1 MKIKLKP
8 RGRPFKPG
16 NHVGRRFKKG
26 DPSPNPGGRPKS
38 AKLSEA
44 YRALLA
50 LPAGAPV
57 EIRTNAEAMAYK
69 VFRMGKKG
77 NLGACV
83 EVGDR
88 SEGRP
93 AVSISME
100 GGDNLS
106 LLVAHMD
113 ALSEASG
120 KPDGMIPRR
129 LNGKKSDGAV
139 IDQ

>member
-50 LPAGAPV
+50 LPVDAPV
-57 EIRTNAEAMAYK
+57 EIRTKAESLAYK
-69 VFRMGKKG
+69 IFRMGAKG
-77 NLGACV
+77 NLGAAI

-93 AVSISME
+93 PVSITTDGS
-100 GGDNLS
+100 GDNLRII
-106 LLVAHMD
+106 VAMMD
-113 ALSEASG
+113 GRSKDLGAPE
-120 KPDGMIPRR
+120 GMIPRQKVLEAR
-129 LNGKKSDGAV
+129 NGND
-139 IDQ
+139 

>member
-1 MKIKLKP
+1 MKIKLRP
-8 RGRPFKPG
+8 RGRPFAKG
-16 NHVGRRFKKG
+16 NKIGRRFKKG

-69 VFRMGKKG
+69 VFKMGKKG

-93 AVSISME
+93 SVSVSVD
-100 GGDNLS
+100 GSGDNLS
-106 LLVAHMD
+106 LILAMMD
-113 ALSEASG
+113 GRSEALG
-120 KPDGMIPRR
+120 APEGLTPRKQLQERNDGD
-129 LNGKKSDGAV
+129 N
-139 IDQ
+139 

>member
-1 MKIKLKP
+1 MKIKLRP
-8 RGRPFKPG
+8 RGRPFAKG
-16 NHVGRRFKKG
+16 NKIGHRFKKNE
-26 DPSPNPGGRPKS
+26 PSPNPGGRPKS

-57 EIRTNAEAMAYK
+57 EIRTNAEALAYK
-69 VFRMGKKG
+69 IFKMGRKG
-77 NLGACV
+77 SLGAAV

-100 GGDNLS
+100 GGDNLA
-106 LLVAHMD
+106 LILAHMD
-113 ALSEASG
+113 ETVEELPAPE
-120 KPDGMIPRR
+120 GMVPRSKIT
-129 LNGKKSDGAV
+129 GQI
-139 IDQ
+139 IDR

>member
-1 MKIKLKP
+1 MHKLKILKRP
-8 RGRPFKPG
+8 RGKPFAKG
-16 NHVGRRFKKG
+16 NKIGHRFKKG
-26 DPSPNPGGRPKS
+26 EPCANVAGRPKS

-57 EIRTNAEAMAYK
+57 EIRTNAELMAYK
-69 VFRMGKKG
+69 VFKMGKKG

-93 AVSISME
+93 SVSVSLNGE
-100 GGDNLS
+100 GDNLA
-106 LLVAHMD
+106 LIIEHMNQMVED
-113 ALSEASG
+113 LPAPE
-120 KPDGMIPRR
+120 GMVPRSQIT
-129 LNGKKSDGAV
+129 GQI
-139 IDQ
+139 IDR